1 MDNLGR
7 IRRTGRGKEKDT
19 GMKNTGYILAGA
31 GLIGSMC
38 GASALDGPDMAAGIV
53 VTLAGL
59 AALGAGDLLIK
70 VKRKEAIRYEA
81 TEKACSQR
89 KEDTFR
95 RWINSGR
102 LDG

>member
-1 MDNLGR
+1 MQ
-7 IRRTGRGKEKDT
+7 
-19 GMKNTGYILAGA
+19 NTRYMIAGA
-31 GLIGSMC
+31 GLLGTMV
-38 GASALDGPDMAAGIV
+38 GASALDGPDTATGIV
-53 VTLAGL
+53 VMAAGL
-59 AALGAGDLLIK
+59 AALGTGDLLIK

>member
-1 MDNLGR
+1 MKSERNSQRKGN
-7 IRRTGRGKEKDT
+7 
-19 GMKNTGYILAGA
+19 MKNTGYILAGA
-31 GLIGSMC
+31 GLIGTMA

-59 AALGAGDLLIK
+59 AALGTGDLLIK
-70 VKRKEAIRYEA
+70 VKRREVMQHETA
-81 TEKACSQR
+81 EKACSQR
-89 KEDTFR
+89 KEDTFH